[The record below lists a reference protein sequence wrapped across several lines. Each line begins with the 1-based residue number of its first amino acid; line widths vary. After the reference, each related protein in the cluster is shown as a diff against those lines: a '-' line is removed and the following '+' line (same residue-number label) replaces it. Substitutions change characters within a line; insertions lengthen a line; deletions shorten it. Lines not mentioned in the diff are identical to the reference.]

1 MGMRVEI
8 IISLQGITSMIP
20 LYLRSPNVTI
30 GIPLF
35 YPGFTQDTC
44 KMLWC
49 FPNMQ
54 RDYILRGSLEL
65 YIKVM
70 SQNKIFV
77 EILLLVLLLH
87 IISMD

>member
-1 MGMRVEI
+1 
-8 IISLQGITSMIP
+8 
-20 LYLRSPNVTI
+20 
-30 GIPLF
+30 
-35 YPGFTQDTC
+35 
-44 KMLWC
+44 
-49 FPNMQ
+49 MQ